1 VLLADDNLIV
11 RAGVRALLAR
21 VPGVTVVGVAAD
33 RDELV
38 QLARVRRPQVVVTD
52 IRMPPTFSD
61 EGVDAAREIRLHAP
75 GTGVVL
81 LSQYDEPE
89 YAVGLL
95 AGADAGGCAYL
106 LKERLADPEILVRAI
121 REVAAG
127 STMLDPDIAAAVL
140 SPVRDAGDLTDD
152 QEQLLR
158 DVAEGRSIRAI
169 AERRGDTAEAV
180 NTAID
185 ATLLRLAQG
194 ASNGRSGALRQ
205 LRLLHAAIVRREE
218 QGEALSRLLP
228 GGLAEKLRSDAGAGQ
243 RTERLVVTVL
253 MSDIR
258 GYTSIAE
265 RTDPIVLAGLL
276 DAHRR
281 EMNAAIL
288 DEGGTVLQYAGDAVI
303 AVFGAPYPQD
313 DHQTRAVRAAAAMH
327 ASQRTLNA
335 RWELEGLA
343 PFGLGVGISTG
354 EVAAAL
360 LGSDA
365 RREYTLVGDTMNLAA
380 RLQAFAHA
388 GQSVLSEP
396 TATALGDELAG
407 RLIPLPPLTVKGRA
421 GTVMA
426 YLMEGRTCIPSQALL
441 QAGGPARPA
450 EPRGPARPAAP
461 AGGSVRAA
469 EPLLAQSPAVA
480 SASAVGPGAVLAQ
493 PATLAAGA
501 ALPQQSSLKAAV
513 LTGAATPSA
522 HPFPPLRPRSH
533 AAAPVRPSRLPL

>member
-1 VLLADDNLIV
+1 MLLADDNLIV

-21 VPGVTVVGVAAD
+21 VPGLTVVGVAAD

-38 QLARVRRPQVVVTD
+38 QLARTRRPRVVVTD

-61 EGVDAAREIRLHAP
+61 EGVDAAREIRHYAP

-89 YAVGLL
+89 YAIGLL

-127 STMLDPDIAAAVL
+127 SSMLDPEIVAAVL
-140 SPVRDAGDLTDD
+140 SPVRDAADLSDD
-152 QEQLLR
+152 QAQLLR
-158 DVAEGRSIRAI
+158 DVAEGRSIRVI
-169 AERRGDTAEAV
+169 AERRGDTPEAV
-180 NTAID
+180 NSAID

-265 RTDPIVLAGLL
+265 RADPMVLAGLL

-313 DHQTRAVRAAAAMH
+313 DHQTRAARAAVAMH
-327 ASQRTLNA
+327 ARQRTLNV

-343 PFGLGVGISTG
+343 PFGLGIGVSTG

-388 GQSVLSEP
+388 GQTVLSEP
-396 TATALGDELAG
+396 TASALRGEYGA
-407 RLIPLPPLTVKGRA
+407 RLVPLPPMTVKGRA
-421 GTVMA
+421 GSVAA
-426 YLMEGRTCIPSQALL
+426 YLMEAQTRIPSQATRQPSVPEPMPAQP
-441 QAGGPARPA
+441 QARRPA
-450 EPRGPARPAAP
+450 PALSAPTVLTPAAALARPAAP
-461 AGGSVRAA
+461 A
-469 EPLLAQSPAVA
+469 L
-480 SASAVGPGAVLAQ
+480 
-493 PATLAAGA
+493 AGA
-501 ALPQQSSLKAAV
+501 TAP
-513 LTGAATPSA
+513 GTPGA
-522 HPFPPLRPRSH
+522 HPFPPPRPRPH
-533 AAAPVRPSRLPL
+533 AAAPIRPTICPA